1 MEVVNMQKRVLI
13 VDFNHQV
20 HTYYHSNHRL
30 STRVVVDGHV
40 VEKDTTI
47 QNGCIKNIH
56 RWSQGGVYPTAV
68 CFDRP
73 VPARKAF
80 WQKAFADMKIG
91 SGNEYKGNRKPMSDA
106 MMEGITDCEALLRL
120 GGVSCFSR
128 RNYEADDLIYACV
141 QRAKEK
147 YPDYKIDVVTN
158 DADLLSLV
166 DDTVSVFLRSKKI
179 TWAENDEIKKLHY
192 VQVTPENYQ
201 SIVEDLSSYKG
212 FLIPYNT
219 ILLHKL
225 LRGDSSDHFGRKEIS
240 RMFPKSKYNVMIE
253 EMMADN
259 INFEEIFRYSKPRY
273 EIYNSQTMEIFEGT
287 MEEAKRSPIR
297 NVLKLRMLDSEEL
310 EMILELLGEY
320 TKLSEQQLKII
331 RCVYL
336 GMNLN
341 QPYANPDKL
350 LSRHEYVVGKT
361 EKTDIEKFD
370 EIKLNNAVSTLKIRL
385 NIK

>member
-1 MEVVNMQKRVLI
+1 M
-13 VDFNHQV
+13 
-20 HTYYHSNHRL
+20 
-30 STRVVVDGHV
+30 DGHV

-80 WQKAFADMKIG
+80 WQKAFADMEIG
-91 SGNEYKGNRKPMSDA
+91 SGHEYKGNRKPMPDA
-106 MMEGITDCEALLRL
+106 MLEGVTDCEALLRL

-128 RNYEADDLIYACV
+128 KNYEADDLIYACV

-147 YPDYKIDVVTN
+147 YPDYPIDVVTN

-166 DDTVSVFLRSKKI
+166 DDRVSVFLRSKKI

-192 VQVTPENYQ
+192 VQVTPDNYQ
-201 SIVEDLSSYKG
+201 AVVEDLSAYRG

-225 LRGDSSDHFGRKEIS
+225 LRGDSSDQFGRKEIS
-240 RMFPKSKYNVMIE
+240 RMFPKTKYNAMIE
-253 EMMADN
+253 EMMADD
-259 INFEEIFRYSKPRY
+259 INFAEIFRYSKPQY
-273 EIYNSQTMEIFEGT
+273 EIYNSVTMETFNGT
-287 MEEAKRSPIR
+287 MEEAKRSPDR
-297 NVLKLRMLDSEEL
+297 ANLKLRMQDSEEL
-310 EMILELLGEY
+310 SMILELLKDY
-320 TKLSEQQLKII
+320 TKLSDKQLKII

-350 LSRHEYVVGKT
+350 LTRHEYVVGKT
-361 EKTDIEKFD
+361 EKTDIEQFD

-385 NIK
+385 NIQ